1 MSPAPIDILLYR
13 KQPKSSHRN
22 RLLRIGIVSSSFLSL
37 LGVIIIVSIAW
48 LYSDLTRNLP
58 SLEQLPQLLDPP
70 DGILLE
76 PTRLYDSTGEHIIR
90 TLKDPSSNGRQ
101 YLALPPELWKDH
113 SWQVSSPDRPEVQAY
128 LPAEL
133 VDAILAVVEP
143 SFWNSPGFSISGL
156 FDNASPT
163 LAQRLVRD
171 LLLADEPAGL
181 RRSLRESLLA
191 AQLTATYGRVK
202 VLEWYLNIARFG
214 SLVYGASDAAQVYLG
229 KSAEALNLA
238 EAAILAAA
246 HEAPAINLLYAT
258 EFTLEKQKE
267 ILTRMYELGIINLRE
282 LNQALT
288 YPIAF
293 HSPEI
298 VEADPFFPF
307 TELVLEGLAEKLE
320 ADKLERGG
328 LDIITTLDY
337 DLQVQTSCAAST
349 QVMRMEE
356 PGADDSTSPRSDCQ
370 AARLLPTLAIE
381 ERASPGSLSAH
392 VLVLDPRSGHILA
405 FSGDT
410 DSNLNR
416 LHQAAYEPGSLITPF
431 IYLTSFTR
439 GMGPA
444 SLVWDIP
451 LSENDLQLN
460 NANQIYH
467 GPVSLRTAFAND
479 YFIPAA
485 QVLAQVGPD
494 SVSRIT
500 REFGLTSIS
509 VNDLN
514 EMLVSRPLLS
524 GGQVSLVEIGQAYSV
539 FANQGVLAGQ
549 ATSQQSGNNGLAP
562 LKPVTIL
569 SVKDRNG
576 NTWMNCLDLLINC
589 TPQVRPI
596 VSPQLAYLVTDLLS
610 DEPSR
615 WPSLGHPN
623 PLEIGRP
630 AGAKIGLVGSKA
642 QAWTAGFTP
651 QVTAVV
657 WLGDTSFQEQLPP
670 GNITSKASAGLWHAV
685 IQYASRNLDP
695 EDWSVP
701 DGISRVETCYPSG
714 LLPTANCPTVVME
727 VFINGNE
734 PTSPDNLYR
743 IFQVNRETGRLATIF
758 TPSELV
764 EERVYLVVPPNATEW
779 AKAAGL
785 PTPPDAYDAITAQ
798 PNLEDVRIDSP
809 EMFSHL
815 GGSVK
820 ITGTAAGPNFEF
832 YRVQV
837 GKGLNPREWIQIG
850 DTKNTPVVGDV
861 LAEWDLNSLS
871 GLYAVQLQ
879 VVRTDQRIETAI
891 IQVTVDNQ
899 KPEVTILQPDQAQ
912 QFGAAKE
919 NNIILQVEAWDDIGV
934 HKVDFFIN
942 NQIIASLSQPP
953 FTISW
958 TPSPGQHVF
967 LVKAVDQANN
977 TSEETISFSVG
988 Q

>member
-1 MSPAPIDILLYR
+1 MDILLYR
-13 KQPKSSHRN
+13 KQSKSSQRN
-22 RLLRIGIVSSSFLSL
+22 RLQRIGILSSSFLSL
-37 LGVIIIVSIAW
+37 LGVVFIVSVAW

-58 SLEQLPQLLDPP
+58 SLEQLPLLLEPP

-76 PTRLYDSTGEHIIR
+76 PTRLYDSSGEHIIH
-90 TLKDPSSNGRQ
+90 TLQDPSSSGRQ

-113 SWQVSSPDRPEVQAY
+113 SWQVSSPNRPEVEAY

-133 VDAILAVVEP
+133 VDAILAAVEP
-143 SFWNSPGFSISGL
+143 SFWSSPGFTLSGL
-156 FDNASPT
+156 SDNTSPT
-163 LAQRLVRD
+163 LAQRMVRD

-191 AQLTATYGRVK
+191 AQLISTYGRAK

-214 SLVYGASDAAQVYLG
+214 PLVYGASDAAQVYLG
-229 KSAEALNLA
+229 KSAEDLNLA
-238 EAAILAAA
+238 EATILAAA
-246 HEAPAINLLYAT
+246 HAAPTINPLYTA
-258 EFTLEKQKE
+258 EITLEKQKE
-267 ILTRMYELGIINLRE
+267 ILTHMVTLGIISQRE

-288 YPIAF
+288 YPVIF
-293 HSPEI
+293 RSPETI
-298 VEADPFFPF
+298 ESDPFFPF
-307 TELVLEGLAEKLE
+307 TELVLEEIAKTLGV
-320 ADKLERGG
+320 DKLERGG
-328 LDIITTLDY
+328 MDIITSLDY
-337 DLQVQTSCAAST
+337 DLQLQTSCAAST
-349 QVMRMEE
+349 QIMRMEE
-356 PGADDSTSPRSDCQ
+356 ARAGDSTTPPSDCQ

-381 ERASPGSLSAH
+381 DRISPGNLSAN
-392 VLVLDPRSGHILA
+392 VLVLDPRSGYVLA

-444 SLVWDIP
+444 SLLWDIP
-451 LSENDLQLN
+451 FGDTNLQST
-460 NANQIYH
+460 NASQIFH
-467 GPVSLRTAFAND
+467 GPVSLRTALAND
-479 YFIPAA
+479 YLVPAA
-485 QVLAQVGPD
+485 QVLGQLGSD
-494 SVSRIT
+494 SVSRIA
-500 REFGLTSIS
+500 REFGLTSLS
-509 VNDLN
+509 VIELN
-514 EMLVSRPLLS
+514 EMLASTPLLS
-524 GGQVSLVEIGQAYSV
+524 GGQVSLLEIGQAYSV

-549 ATSQQSGNNGLAP
+549 AVSQLPGNNGLAP
-562 LKPVTIL
+562 LQPVTVL
-569 SVKDRNG
+569 SVKDRKG
-576 NTWMNCLDLLINC
+576 NTWMSCLDPLINC
-589 TPQVRPI
+589 TPQNRPI

-623 PLEIGRP
+623 ALEIGRP

-651 QVTAVV
+651 QITAVV

-670 GNITSKASAGLWHAV
+670 GNIISKASAGLWHAV
-685 IQYASRNLDP
+685 IQYASLDLTP
-695 EDWSVP
+695 QGWNPP

-714 LLPTANCPTVVME
+714 LLPTVNCPTVVME
-727 VFINGNE
+727 VFTKGNE

-764 EERVYLVVPPNATEW
+764 EDRVYLVVPPNALEW

-798 PNLEDVRIDSP
+798 RALADVRIDSP

-815 GGSVK
+815 SGLVK
-820 ITGTAAGPNFEF
+820 ITGTAAGPDFEF

-850 DTKNTPVVGDV
+850 ESKHDPVVNNV
-861 LAEWDLNSLS
+861 LAEWDLDGLS

-879 VVRTDQRIETAI
+879 VVRTGQRIETSI

-899 KPEVTILQPDQAQ
+899 APEVTILQPDQGQ
-912 QFGAAKE
+912 QFGTAKE
-919 NNIILQVEAWDDIGV
+919 NIIILQVEAWDDIGV

-942 NQIIASLSQPP
+942 NKIIASLSQPP

-967 LVKAVDQANN
+967 LVKVVDQANN
-977 TSEETISFSVG
+977 TSEETISFSVS